1 MFIIPFSLIKL
12 LVKSVEEIFLLPES
26 ILRNVLKN
34 YFSLFLL
41 ISQSMYPQNN
51 TSKTIAY
58 KVCLTH

>member
-41 ISQSMYPQNN
+41 ISPSTYPQSN